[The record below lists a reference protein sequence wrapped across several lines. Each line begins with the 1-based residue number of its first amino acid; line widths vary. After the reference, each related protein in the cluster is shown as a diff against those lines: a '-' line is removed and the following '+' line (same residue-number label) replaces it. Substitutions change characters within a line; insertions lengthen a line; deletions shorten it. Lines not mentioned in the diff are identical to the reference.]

1 MENNRMRNLRVP
13 TEVLEKTSLAR
24 ESVKYCNTVV
34 SKYMNIYKRQCKHW
48 YDTLVIAVMP
58 DHSNET
64 INHSQKTKIT
74 SSKILTELDQS
85 RKVSQEGRK
94 RNENL
99 KYMPRPKHKDIHKK
113 QRLTFPCGHQKN
125 LKE

>member
-1 MENNRMRNLRVP
+1 MRIENNRMRNLRVP

-74 SSKILTELDQS
+74 SSKILTELDQRRQYKVEKYH
-85 RKVSQEGRK
+85 RKQE
-94 RNENL
+94 
-99 KYMPRPKHKDIHKK
+99 
-113 QRLTFPCGHQKN
+113 
-125 LKE
+125 KEMKI